1 MNFNDLTVFIVNKAI
16 FLEIIIILFSF
27 SVDPDITVTYTFWS
41 VVIGGWF
48 SWLSI
53 YGTNQAMVQRY
64 ISAKNESTAIW

>member
-1 MNFNDLTVFIVNKAI
+1 MIRVNKAI
-16 FLEIIIILFSF
+16 IWEIIIIVFPF

-48 SWLSI
+48 GWLSI

>member
-1 MNFNDLTVFIVNKAI
+1 MNFNDFSEQSN
-16 FLEIIIILFSF
+16 FFEIIIILFSF

>member
-1 MNFNDLTVFIVNKAI
+1 MY
-16 FLEIIIILFSF
+16 F

-48 SWLSI
+48 GWLSI

-64 ISAKNESTAIW
+64 ISAKNESSAIWYAILVC